1 MTTLRQR
8 VTAGIVTI
16 VACGGLVACGGNQEP
31 EPENKPE
38 VSSQEGQEFPD
49 AATLD
54 TDFSDPD
61 SVAKNFVTIIES
73 HNAAHESTE
82 WASLARAEKLMV
94 PSSFEAN
101 MKITEGDVYTD
112 WDVWRELKATTR
124 PVVKLQ
130 DSEDKGNTA
139 TRTVTAAINVNSGVP
154 NQTARSRHRE
164 HTITLTKQ
172 GDKWLVDTWKPSRLG
187 DSKAPQA
194 GER

>member
-1 MTTLRQR
+1 MTTLWQR
-8 VTAGIVTI
+8 VTAGII
-16 VACGGLVACGGNQEP
+16 IAVACGSVAACGADQEP
-31 EPENKPE
+31 DPETKTE
-38 VSSQEGQEFPD
+38 VSSQEGQSFPD
-49 AATLD
+49 GSTLD

-61 SVAKNFVTIIES
+61 SVAENFVTIIES

-82 WASLARAEKLMV
+82 WASLARAEELMV

-124 PVVKLQ
+124 PIVKVQ
-130 DSEDKGNTA
+130 DSEDDGTTA
-139 TRTVTAAINVNSGVP
+139 TRIITAAINVNSGVP
-154 NQTARSRHRE
+154 NQTARSGHRT

-187 DSKAPQA
+187 DNKASQA
-194 GER
+194 GEK